1 MPHDIFVTIQ
11 KLMGDAVKKQ
21 YGLTTGSRIT
31 VLWFA
36 WFRDGLFTA
45 VRSDDWRAVVVS
57 SDLPEL
63 LSLADRIVVM
73 REGTVRG
80 EIAGGEANEE
90 RVMRLAATAGAV
102 A

>member
-57 SDLPEL
+57 SDLPYSVYFEVTYDITAN
-63 LSLADRIVVM
+63 SYYIDRHTSED
-73 REGTVRG
+73 RTVIPG
-80 EIAGGEANEE
+80 
-90 RVMRLAATAGAV
+90 V
-102 A
+102 